1 MYSSNVLFYS
11 NKCNYSRSILNDAN
25 HIKDLVKICVD
36 NNRNVPSTIRSVPTI
51 VTKTGVFMTGKDV
64 KKWILYK
71 IQCILNPNY
80 LNDLMKKKQN
90 PQQSNQPSS
99 QASSGNQDTQQDN
112 SGIMAFHQTEMG
124 GYSDPYSYISED
136 GKCEPL
142 SHSFSFMGDTPNH
155 SNNVNSNNSS
165 APLPSESSAST
176 RVSKSEGLDNA
187 FERLKEARE
196 REMNQMK
203 RI

>member
-25 HIKDLVKICVD
+25 HLKDLVKICVD
-36 NNRNVPSTIRSVPTI
+36 NNRNIPNTIKTVPTI
-51 VTKTGVFMTGKDV
+51 VTKTGTFMTGKDV

-80 LNDLMKKKQN
+80 LNDLMKKKSATQN
-90 PQQSNQPSS
+90 SSNQSNQSNQSNSS
-99 QASSGNQDTQQDN
+99 QDN
-112 SGIMAFHQTEMG
+112 SGIMAFQKTEMT
-124 GYSDPYSYISED
+124 GYSDQYSYISED
-136 GKCEPL
+136 GKAAPL
-142 SHSFSFMGDTPNH
+142 SHSFSFMGDTPTNH
-155 SNNVNSNNSS
+155 HDSNKIVT
-165 APLPSESSAST
+165 ESSSSNT
-176 RVSKSEGLDNA
+176 RVSKSAGLDDA

-196 REMNQMK
+196 REMSNMK

>member
-1 MYSSNVLFYS
+1 MYTSNVLFYS

-51 VTKTGVFMTGKDV
+51 VTKTGAFMTGKDV

-90 PQQSNQPSS
+90 TQQSNQPSS
-99 QASSGNQDTQQDN
+99 QAQGGNQDTQQDN

-155 SNNVNSNNSS
+155 NNMRSNNSS